1 MVKGGQT
8 DSDSGEGG
16 GGGGRVQYAKAEM
29 AQMVEAQVTNGL
41 RTNVRQFMVFC
52 DLNDNCTL
60 SGISTIFPNPI
71 PIPIPAG
78 EGDEG
83 GRTGEPEAEGEG
95 GGAEEGQGGQGCGV
109 EGQDRVGDRENQGLQ
124 AEL

>member
-16 GGGGRVQYAKAEM
+16 GGGRVQYAKAEV

-41 RTNVRQFMVFC
+41 RTNVHHFMVFC

-60 SGISTIFPNPI
+60 SGISTIFPN

-95 GGAEEGQGGQGCGV
+95 GGAEEDQGGQGCGV
-109 EGQDRVGDRENQGLQ
+109 EGQDRVGD
-124 AEL
+124 